1 MEKEAVMDAKLWN
14 QSAGH
19 GWVAVEAAMDA
30 MFAAFDEL
38 LLEGVAAR
46 HVLDVGCGTGS
57 TLVAA
62 ALRLGADCA
71 GIDPSAPMIAAARA
85 RVERCG
91 VAARFVQGDAQT
103 YPFDPGGFDLVLS
116 RFGVMFFA
124 DPPVAFANLRR
135 AAAPGGRLR
144 FAAWRDAGEN
154 SFMTAAERAAAP
166 LLPRLPARKPDE
178 PGQFA
183 FADRGRIETILKKSG
198 WTDIDIR
205 PIDVACR
212 FAEKEL
218 MPYLTWMGPVGR
230 ALQQADEGTRA
241 RVMDVVRP
249 AFDSFVQAG
258 EVRFTSACWMVDA
271 HA

>member
-1 MEKEAVMDAKLWN
+1 L
-14 QSAGH
+14 
-19 GWVAVEAAMDA
+19 
-30 MFAAFDEL
+30 
-38 LLEGVAAR
+38 
-46 HVLDVGCGTGS
+46 
-57 TLVAA
+57 
-62 ALRLGADCA
+62 
-71 GIDPSAPMIAAARA
+71 
-85 RVERCG
+85 
-91 VAARFVQGDAQT
+91 
-103 YPFDPGGFDLVLS
+103 PG
-116 RFGVMFFA
+116 
-124 DPPVAFANLRR
+124 
-135 AAAPGGRLR
+135 
-144 FAAWRDAGEN
+144 
-154 SFMTAAERAAAP
+154 
-166 LLPRLPARKPDE
+166 LPARKPDE